1 MCYFNKSSKTSESAG
16 CAKAPKI
23 VKISIFRRLPIQADL
38 ILWGKI
44 LAIFCV
50 IPDQKAHSRGFT
62 EYRHQFL
69 PYGLY
74 VNDWLNFDPTTA
86 KLSCNNI
93 KRIKLI

>member
-50 IPDQKAHSRGFT
+50 IPDQKPIH
-62 EYRHQFL
+62 EDL
-69 PYGLY
+69 PST
-74 VNDWLNFDPTTA
+74 DINFYHMA
-86 KLSCNNI
+86 FM
-93 KRIKLI
+93 